1 MAISDKA
8 KQKSI
13 DLLEV
18 SISSLRM
25 ALGVSAEELT
35 SDYEIPVGEDHLDYK
50 AYVSLVS
57 MHNNLQSL
65 LA

>member
-1 MAISDKA
+1 MTISDKA

-25 ALGVSAEELT
+25 ALGVSAEELA
-35 SDYEIPVGEDHLDYK
+35 SDYEIPVAEDHLDYK

-57 MHNNLQSL
+57 MYNNLQAIL
-65 LA
+65 V

>member
-1 MAISDKA
+1 MAISDKSR
-8 KQKSI
+8 QKSI

-25 ALGVSAEELT
+25 ALGVSAEELG
-35 SDYEIPVGEDHLDYK
+35 SDYEIPVTEDHLDYK

-57 MHNNLQSL
+57 MYNNLQSL
-65 LA
+65 LV